1 MEGHGPAILSE
12 LALLFM
18 IALAAALIIRSLRLP
33 TIVGYLLAGIIAG
46 PFAFGLLHDTS
57 QIRDLSELGVVLL
70 LFSIGLEISPS
81 RLWEL
86 RREALIGGT
95 IQVVGTAALAGGLA
109 VAFGLPLPVAAAI
122 GFFISLSSTAV
133 ALRLLGDDGQLD
145 SPHGRFALAVL
156 LLQDLAVVP
165 ITLAIPL
172 LAGQESGAGA
182 IGLLLL
188 KTVGLIALVLILA
201 RRIVPWLLD
210 RVAAR
215 RSRELFLLSVA
226 AIVLATAWLTTFA
239 GLSPALGAF
248 LAGLVISETEHRH
261 LALAE
266 AAPFR
271 ELFLAVFFLSIG
283 MLLDLGALIAA
294 PWLPLLMTV
303 VVYLGKGAIVGG
315 LARLFGRTPAQALR
329 AGAYLGQVGEFSFVI
344 LLIASSTG
352 LIGEALMQ
360 PLVATAAL
368 TLLAT
373 PFASKG
379 AEKLAARL
387 AARHPEPVEQLG
399 AEHKEEAGHVLIIG
413 YGLGGRS
420 IAKVLRALGVPY
432 RISEMNPVTVQQE
445 KANGE
450 PILLGDASRP
460 EVLEALGIHHAKAAV
475 VAINDPH
482 TLRPII
488 QVLKREAPGITVLV
502 RTRFAS
508 DLEELH
514 RLGADVAIPEE
525 LETSLQVVGT
535 LLRRL
540 GFPGETIRRHL
551 DELRQEG
558 YRLAPSTIPWAH
570 SVQELDAI
578 ELRSVILEEQD
589 PAIGKTLV
597 DMNLRQETGATVVTV
612 IRERSSLLDPAHA
625 VLEVGDRLVLTG
637 TEDALISASNLLR
650 HGKAVENAA
659 QHDESASPQ

>member
-18 IALAAALIIRSLRLP
+18 IALAAALLIRSLRLP

-86 RREALIGGT
+86 RREALLGGT
-95 IQVVGTAALAGGLA
+95 FQVVGTAALAGGLS
-109 VAFGLPLPVAAAI
+109 VAFGLPLPVAVAI

-133 ALRLLGDDGQLD
+133 ALRLLADQGQLD

-283 MLLDLGALIAA
+283 MLLDLGALIAS
-294 PWLPLLMTV
+294 PWLPLALTV

-315 LARLFGRTPAQALR
+315 LARLFGRSPAQAVR

-344 LLIASSTG
+344 LLIANSTG

-379 AEKLAARL
+379 AERFAARI
-387 AARHPEPVEQLG
+387 AARHPQPVEPLSDHE
-399 AEHKEEAGHVLIIG
+399 AEVGHVLIIG

-488 QVLKREAPGITVLV
+488 QVLKREAPEITVLV

-508 DLEELH
+508 DLEEMH

-540 GFPGETIRRHL
+540 GFAGETIRRHL

-589 PAIGKTLV
+589 PAIGQTLV
-597 DMNLRQETGATVVTV
+597 DLNLRQETGATVVTV
-612 IRERSSLLDPAHA
+612 IRERNSLLDPAHA
-625 VLEVGDRLVLTG
+625 VLEVGDRLVMTG
-637 TEDALISASNLLR
+637 TETALVSASELLR
-650 HGKAVENAA
+650 HGISGEEEDQKHE
-659 QHDESASPQ
+659 